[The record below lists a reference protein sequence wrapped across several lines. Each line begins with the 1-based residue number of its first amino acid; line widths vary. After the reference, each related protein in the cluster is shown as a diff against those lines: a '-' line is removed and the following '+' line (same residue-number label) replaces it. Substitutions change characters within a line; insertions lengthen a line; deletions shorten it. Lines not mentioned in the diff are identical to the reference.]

1 VRWLSIAVVAA
12 LVSGVGY
19 ASEQVAESMP
29 VPEVTSPV
37 MVYDLAPPP
46 PSSLGVAPNQARPVS
61 EIKAD
66 KPKIAQNSHPQKSIL
81 SRSARSQMALM
92 VVKQPSTTVSSLILD
107 DDDADDDS
115 DDLDWHRSYSRPKVA
130 KVPAQDGEQLPEMSE
145 HAKLRLL
152 MARAKAI
159 EVHQA
164 VWPAD
169 QHDNVQDGLSD
180 TVKLRLALARM
191 KAIEAHQKKFS

>member
-1 VRWLSIAVVAA
+1 MRWLSIAVVAA
-12 LVSGVGY
+12 LVSGAGY

-37 MVYDLAPPP
+37 MVYDLAPPVP
-46 PSSLGVAPNQARPVS
+46 ALGSTPTQAEVIS
-61 EIKAD
+61 EIKVD
-66 KPKIAQNSHPQKSIL
+66 KPKVAQKRHSQKSIL
-81 SRSARSQMALM
+81 SRTARSQMALM

-130 KVPAQDGEQLPEMSE
+130 KVPAQDGEQPPEISE